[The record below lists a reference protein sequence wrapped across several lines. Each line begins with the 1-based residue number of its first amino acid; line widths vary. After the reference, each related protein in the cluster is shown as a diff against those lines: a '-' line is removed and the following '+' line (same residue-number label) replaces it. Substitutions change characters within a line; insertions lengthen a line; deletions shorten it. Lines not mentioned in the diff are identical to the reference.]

1 MSAFR
6 GYGYR
11 YDPGY
16 YHDFRRYHGYRTWR
30 PTAGEA
36 SEEAPPDKSTTGSDV
51 VVNKSVLLIE
61 EPQFTL
67 NTARHLRTAI
77 RREAATVVLVEVDD
91 LIFDKLSRPS
101 QIRS

>member
-1 MSAFR
+1 MAAHRRR
-6 GYGYR
+6 GERGGTSRQEHYR
-11 YDPGY
+11 
-16 YHDFRRYHGYRTWR
+16 
-30 PTAGEA
+30 
-36 SEEAPPDKSTTGSDV
+36 SDV

-77 RREAATVVLVEVDD
+77 RREAVTVVLVEVDD
-91 LIFDKLSRPS
+91 LIFDKLSRLS